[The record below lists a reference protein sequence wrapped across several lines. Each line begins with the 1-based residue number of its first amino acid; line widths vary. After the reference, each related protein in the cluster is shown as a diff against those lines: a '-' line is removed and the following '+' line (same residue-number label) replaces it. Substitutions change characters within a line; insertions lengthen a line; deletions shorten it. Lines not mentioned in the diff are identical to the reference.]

1 VRFDLPL
8 SVSLRTAGNDKKVKT
23 AKNFG
28 DSGKN
33 EFSVSDRIKN
43 LFNGL
48 GGGSIHYSGK
58 EIVTGDKAGFGYNK
72 ELPA

>member
-1 VRFDLPL
+1 V
-8 SVSLRTAGNDKKVKT
+8 A
-23 AKNFG
+23 
-28 DSGKN
+28 KN

-43 LFNGL
+43 LFNGF

-58 EIVTGDKAGFGYNK
+58 EIVTVDKASFVYYK